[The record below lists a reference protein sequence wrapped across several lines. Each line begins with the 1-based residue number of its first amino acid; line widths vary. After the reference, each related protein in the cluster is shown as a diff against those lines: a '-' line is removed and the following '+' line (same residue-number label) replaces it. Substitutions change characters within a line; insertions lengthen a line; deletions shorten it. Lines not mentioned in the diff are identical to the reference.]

1 MISYKNQNYIILFF
15 TSMYASYS
23 DVTRDVTL
31 VVESKLPTRKF
42 PRRGSNNHAE
52 NI

>member
-1 MISYKNQNYIILFF
+1 
-15 TSMYASYS
+15 MYASYS

-31 VVESKLPTRKF
+31 VVESKLPARKF
-42 PRRGSNNHAE
+42 LRRGSNDPAE